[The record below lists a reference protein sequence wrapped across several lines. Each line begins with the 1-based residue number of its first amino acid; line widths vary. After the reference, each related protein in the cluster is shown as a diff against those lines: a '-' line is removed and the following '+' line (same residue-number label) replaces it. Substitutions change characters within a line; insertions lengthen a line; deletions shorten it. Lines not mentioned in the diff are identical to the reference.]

1 MEKIEEL
8 IEAYE
13 TVVEVANDY
22 LKHCND
28 GKVEAEKQMAI
39 KIIENL
45 DELKSSLPKPVEVP
59 EFVGEYIEKCKRA
72 DSGLIWSIRP
82 DRDAND
88 NSAKVYDWLFPNG
101 AVLPNGEYPKP
112 FEPDN
117 LVRPDKVNQIVFARA
132 WLDGYTVI
140 KEPRK
145 HVLKL
150 NSEYYDDV
158 VSGFKKF
165 EIRFNDRDYK
175 VGDILV
181 LEEYDGID
189 YTGDRCKRIV
199 TYITDYAQQD
209 GYVVLGIVPWEES
222 Q

>member
-1 MEKIEEL
+1 MGNIDYYIKKNKMKIERNERAL
-8 IEAYE
+8 ENGMSSHAVKDLDLCNEMREEFIE
-13 TVVEVANDY
+13 D
-22 LKHCND
+22 LR
-28 GKVEAEKQMAI
+28 Q
-39 KIIENL
+39 L
-45 DELKSSLPKPVEVP
+45 RSSLPNQQDKIVVP
-59 EFVGEYIEKCKRA
+59 EFVAEWIEHCRKCSWDLRAAMSFENFGNFDDKRKLKKWFL
-72 DSGLIWSIRP
+72 DGQGKSEL
-82 DRDAND
+82 
-88 NSAKVYDWLFPNG
+88 
-101 AVLPNGEYPKP
+101 
-112 FEPDN
+112 
-117 LVRPDKVNQIVFARA
+117 FARA
-132 WLDGYTVI
+132 WQDGYTVV

-150 NSEYYDDV
+150 DSEYYDDV

-209 GYVVLGIVPWEES
+209 GYVVLGIEPVEEEAK
-222 Q
+222 